1 MQKSLNIHES
11 RKETIILT
19 SSLKIIPKMFESWQ
33 LNNGT
38 SLLTKIV
45 IYSKSR
51 LLGSTVSSE
60 FQDFQ
65 NILLFLVGYAIRST
79 FS

>member
-1 MQKSLNIHES
+1 
-11 RKETIILT
+11 
-19 SSLKIIPKMFESWQ
+19 MFESWQ